1 MRAALLKDY
10 RSYDLK
16 LCRSEPE
23 LAIVMTSIPGEVAVP
38 VKTERTTTPGLLR
51 GFAWASFSVAIF
63 SGWFVVT
70 RLGLSHSLQV
80 WDVIALRFGE
90 GALLLTPALL
100 FGGSRLPLRAWLT
113 GIPLAVLWGA
123 PFVFFVGTG
132 LRLTSAMLAS
142 SIAPALMPIFAG
154 VFVWITRGQF
164 PRRVELCGYALIM
177 AGLVLLVWISAPGD
191 GQVNT
196 VGILALI
203 VAAAMW
209 ALYTLHLKASGLS
222 PLQATALICFWSTI
236 FYLPIYLGAGLSNL
250 SRASAGELLFQSAYQ
265 GVLMSVV
272 AVFAFNRAV
281 ASLGPRA
288 SSAIVALMPV
298 AVVLFAMPVLNEFPS
313 MIASA
318 SICGIAFGV
327 MLTAAPSKPARQ

>member
-1 MRAALLKDY
+1 
-10 RSYDLK
+10 
-16 LCRSEPE
+16 
-23 LAIVMTSIPGEVAVP
+23 MTSISGEVAPP
-38 VKTERTTTPGLLR
+38 VTTKRKTTPGLLR
-51 GFAWASFSVAIF
+51 GFAWASLSVAIF

-70 RLGLSHSLQV
+70 RLGLSHSLKV
-80 WDVIALRFGE
+80 SDVIALRFAE

-113 GIPLAVLWGA
+113 GIPLAALWGA

-132 LRLTSAMLAS
+132 LRLTSAVLAS
-142 SIAPALMPIFAG
+142 AIAPALMPIFAG
-154 VFVWITRGQF
+154 IFVWMIRGHF
-164 PRRVELCGYALIM
+164 PRRVEIYGYALIM
-177 AGLVLLVWISAPGD
+177 AGLVLLVWSHAPGE
-191 GQVNT
+191 GQANT
-196 VGILALI
+196 IGVLSLI

-209 ALYTLHLKASGLS
+209 ALYTLRLKASGLS
-222 PLQATALICFWSTI
+222 PLQATALICFWSAI
-236 FYLPIYLGAGLSNL
+236 FYLPIYLGAGLSDL

-272 AVFAFNRAV
+272 AVLAFNRAV

-288 SSAIVALMPV
+288 SSAIVALVPV

-313 MIASA
+313 LIASA

-327 MLTAAPSKPARQ
+327 MLTAAPAKTRKSEIVKGETQ

>member
-1 MRAALLKDY
+1 MRAMSSKY
-10 RSYDLK
+10 CRSNDLK
-16 LCRSEPE
+16 ICSELE
-23 LAIVMTSIPGEVAVP
+23 SVIVMTSISGEIASP
-38 VKTERTTTPGLLR
+38 SPTNRPPRPGLLH
-51 GFAWASFSVAIF
+51 GFAWASLSVAIF

-90 GALLLTPALL
+90 GALFLTPTLL
-100 FGGSRLPLRAWLT
+100 FGGSRLPLRAWRA
-113 GIPLAVLWGA
+113 GIPLAMLWGA
-123 PFVFFVGTG
+123 PFIFFVGTG
-132 LRLTSAMLAS
+132 LKLTSAVLAS

-154 VFVWITRGQF
+154 GFVWINRGPL
-164 PRRVELCGYALIM
+164 PRLVEICGYALIM
-177 AGLVLLVWISAPGD
+177 AGLVLLVWSRAPED

-196 VGILALI
+196 MGVLALV

-209 ALYTLHLKASGLS
+209 GLYTLRLKASGLS
-222 PLQATALICFWSTI
+222 PLQATALICIWSSI
-236 FYLPIYLGAGLSNL
+236 LYLPIYLCAGLSNL

-272 AVFAFNRAV
+272 AVLAFNRAV

-288 SSAIVALMPV
+288 SSAIVALVPV
-298 AVVLFAMPVLNEFPS
+298 AVALFAMPVLNEFPS
-313 MIASA
+313 LIATA

-327 MLTAAPSKPARQ
+327 LLTAAPPKPTRQ